1 MSRPCQNVDKVAAGV
16 IWLAGFLV
24 NLAIVLALAVV
35 GLAGAGL
42 LVWLAGIDGADIL
55 LILVWLGA
63 IVLAGHLLDK
73 RDKRKS

>member
-16 IWLAGFLV
+16 VWLAGFLV

-42 LVWLAGIDGADIL
+42 LVWLTTDWHYQHF
-55 LILVWLGA
+55 LILILPLAFSAACGA
-63 IVLAGHLLDK
+63 IWEKYK
-73 RDKRKS
+73 RG